1 MSELA
6 EFISAFHADL
16 LNRSAGEEGIVA
28 DFQENVFTE
37 LMLEYLADQI
47 GIVENATST
56 YFEGQVERGR
66 AKINGYAIPDDEDS
80 LDLFISIYLGATGPE
95 KVPAEEV
102 RKAIEQAVR
111 YFRGAVGSLAST
123 LEPASDRY
131 DMTSRISSIARK
143 LSRVRVF
150 VLTDGVTPIDKS
162 KLPPRMM
169 GDVELRFEIW
179 DMERLSRA
187 VAHGRPQ
194 KEIEVDLE
202 ALGGAIPCV
211 AMPGSAT
218 DYSAYLMII
227 PGQVLYQL
235 YEQYGSQLLERNV
248 RSFLQAKGKV
258 NRGIRD
264 TIRHEPDRFLA
275 YNNGISMTAEA
286 VETTVLPGG
295 QPAVSAIRGLQI
307 VNGGQTSTSVHRA
320 AKHDGASLDAVFVQA
335 KLTVVSPE
343 LLDTL
348 APKIAEFANTQNP
361 IQMADFSANDPF
373 HIEIERLS
381 NNIWIPGEHGRW
393 FYERARGQYLVA
405 QAAEGRTEAQ
415 AKRFKDRTPVHRKFG
430 KLELGKYLNAWDQL
444 PNQVSLGGQKNFVLF
459 MQRLRETRPKNWKPD
474 DTYFKDLIAKA
485 ILFETT
491 TRIVRKEAFQGHR
504 SQIAAYTM
512 SALSFRSGEMLDLAH
527 IWQEQRLSTGLEDL
541 IRAWTHEVLEAIK
554 ASAGARDVAEW
565 CKKADCWH
573 AVRQS
578 PLALPEEPPAEFAQ
592 RVKSA
597 GGWGVLADE
606 VRVALTPDELD
617 AMRQCRSLEAADWI
631 RIVDWGSKSGRL
643 NSRDREIAAEM
654 AGIVVSGGGTRLTP
668 KRALRARPVLVAAI
682 EGGALTREAG
692 SQSD

>member
-1 MSELA
+1 MSDVA
-6 EFISAFHADL
+6 EFISLFHADL
-16 LNRSAGEEGIVA
+16 LNRSGGLDGGSA

-37 LMLEYLADQI
+37 LMLEYLSDQI
-47 GIVENATST
+47 GIVENATTT
-56 YFEGQVERGR
+56 YFEGQVDRGR
-66 AKINGYAIPDDEDS
+66 ARINGYAIPDDEDS
-80 LDLFISIYLGATGPE
+80 LDLFISLYLGASTPT
-95 KVPAEEV
+95 KVPADEV

-111 YFRGAVGSLAST
+111 YFRGAVGDLASS

-131 DMTSRISSIARK
+131 DMTSRIAAVARK

-150 VLTDGVTPIDKS
+150 VLTDGTTSLETS
-162 KLPPRMM
+162 KLPARKM
-169 GDVELRFEIW
+169 GAVELRFEIW

-211 AMPGSAT
+211 AMPGPAT
-218 DYSAYLMII
+218 DYSAYLMIV
-227 PGQVLYQL
+227 PGRVLYAL

-248 RSFLQAKGKV
+248 RSFLQARGKV

-264 TIRHEPDRFLA
+264 TIRNEPERFLA

-286 VETTVLPGG
+286 VETTVLPSG
-295 QPAVSAIRGLQI
+295 QPAVSSIRGLQI

-320 AKHDGASLDAVFVQA
+320 AKHDGADLDAVFVQA

-343 LLDTL
+343 LLDSL

-373 HIEIERLS
+373 HIEIERLA
-381 NNIWIPGEHGRW
+381 NQIWIPGEQGRW

-405 QAAEGRTEAQ
+405 QSTEGRTEAQ
-415 AKRFKDRTPVHRKFG
+415 ARRFRERTPVHRKFG

-444 PNQVSLGGQKNFVLF
+444 PQQVSLGGQKNFVLF
-459 MQRLRETRPKNWKPD
+459 MQRLKETRPRTWTPD
-474 DTYFKDLIAKA
+474 DIYFRQLIAKA

-504 SQIAAYTM
+504 SQICAYTVA
-512 SALSFRSGEMLDLAH
+512 ALSFRSGEMLDLAH
-527 IWQEQRLSTGLEDL
+527 IWQEQRLSTQLEDL
-541 IRAWTHEVLEAIK
+541 IRDWTHEVLEVITT
-554 ASAGARDVAEW
+554 SAGGRDVGEW

-578 PLALPEEPPAEFAQ
+578 PLALPETPPAEFAQ
-592 RVKSA
+592 RVKTA
-597 GGWGVLADE
+597 GGWGVEPDE

-631 RIVDWGSKSGRL
+631 RIVDWGTQSGRL
-643 NSRDREIAAEM
+643 NSREREIAAEM
-654 AGIVVSGGGTRLTP
+654 AGIVASGGGVRLTP
-668 KRALRARPVLVAAI
+668 KRALRARPVIVAAI
-682 EGGALTREAG
+682 EGGALTA
-692 SQSD
+692 

>member
-1 MSELA
+1 MSDVA
-6 EFISAFHADL
+6 EFISLFRADL
-16 LNRSAGEEGIVA
+16 LNRSGGVDGGTA

-37 LMLEYLADQI
+37 LMLEYLSDQI
-47 GIVENATST
+47 GIVENATTT
-56 YFEGQVERGR
+56 YFEGQVDRGR
-66 AKINGYAIPDDEDS
+66 ARINGYAIPDDEDS
-80 LDLFISIYLGATGPE
+80 LDLFISLYLGASAPT
-95 KVPAEEV
+95 KVAADEV

-111 YFRGAVGSLAST
+111 YFRGAVGDLASS

-131 DMTSRISSIARK
+131 DMTSRIAAVARK

-150 VLTDGVTPIDKS
+150 VLTDGITTLETS
-162 KLPPRMM
+162 KLPSRKM
-169 GDVELRFEIW
+169 GAVELRFEIW

-211 AMPGSAT
+211 AMPGPAT
-218 DYSAYLMII
+218 DYSAYLMIV
-227 PGQVLYQL
+227 PGRVLYEL

-248 RSFLQAKGKV
+248 RSFLQARGKV

-264 TIRHEPDRFLA
+264 TIRNEPEKFLA

-286 VETTVLPGG
+286 VETTVLPNG

-320 AKHDGASLDAVFVQA
+320 AKHDGADLDAVFVQA

-343 LLDTL
+343 LLDSL

-373 HIEIERLS
+373 HIEIERLA
-381 NNIWIPGEHGRW
+381 NQIWIPGETGRW

-405 QAAEGRTEAQ
+405 QSIEGRTEAQ
-415 AKRFKDRTPVHRKFG
+415 ARRFRERTPVHRKFG
-430 KLELGKYLNAWDQL
+430 KLELGKYLNTWDQL
-444 PNQVSLGGQKNFVLF
+444 PQQVSLGGQKNFVLF
-459 MQRLRETRPKNWKPD
+459 MQRLKETRPKTWTPD
-474 DTYFKDLIAKA
+474 DTYFRQLIAKA

-504 SQIAAYTM
+504 SQICAYTVA
-512 SALSFRSGEMLDLAH
+512 ALSFRSGEMLDLAH
-527 IWQEQRLSTGLEDL
+527 IWQEQRLSAQLEDL
-541 IRAWTHEVLEAIK
+541 IRDWTHEVLEVITT
-554 ASAGARDVAEW
+554 SAGGRDVGEW

-578 PLALPEEPPAEFAQ
+578 PLALPETPPAEFAQ
-592 RVKSA
+592 RVKTA
-597 GGWGVLADE
+597 GGWGVEPDE

-617 AMRQCRSLEAADWI
+617 AMRQCRSLEPADWI
-631 RIVDWGSKSGRL
+631 RIVDWGTQSGRL
-643 NSRDREIAAEM
+643 NSREREIAAEM
-654 AGIVVSGGGTRLTP
+654 AGIVASGGGVRLTP
-668 KRALRARPVLVAAI
+668 KRALRARPVIVAAI
-682 EGGALTREAG
+682 EGGALTA
-692 SQSD
+692 